1 MEGEGMED
9 AVTISIR
16 IDQSPFASSG
26 EPMMLRYQ
34 IGREQALDLH
44 IGRAPPTFDL
54 AAMSDW
60 NMRRER
66 AEGIARHIAADL
78 AHKLLQAFAPRP

>member
-1 MEGEGMED
+1 MED

-44 IGRAPPTFDL
+44 IGRAPPAFDP

-60 NMRRER
+60 AMRRER
-66 AEGIARHIAADL
+66 AESLARHIATDL
-78 AHKLLQAFAPRP
+78 AHKLLQAFEPRR